1 MAADSTSEKTGR
13 MAEHID
19 KEMKPLS
26 VELSPIK
33 RSIDVIVPIYR
44 GLEETIN
51 CITSLV
57 KYTYGHAHLILINDC
72 SPEPAITSY
81 LRDLKDHKNEKLI
94 VIENERNMGFVA
106 TANRGM
112 GLSEVNDVVLLNSDT
127 VVTPNWLDKLS
138 RRAYKD
144 PKIATVTPFT
154 NTGSIFSYPRFCTK
168 NKLIDGLNPTALNS
182 LFELSSTG
190 EIVDVPTG
198 HGFCMYIKRRVLNI
212 VGLFDVETFG
222 KGYGEEN
229 DFCMRALKNGFRN
242 VVCENTFIY
251 HAENV
256 SFQQEKPERLR
267 AAKQKV
273 MMKHPGYG
281 NLVHGFIARDP
292 LRILRQRVDLMRY
305 ATHPRPALLIIAGH
319 RSKLKTSEQVPKGC
333 LAEMDRKWR
342 RFTLV
347 HFRSGM
353 QLSACDTGE
362 SFELSLIRSSWQDD
376 LASLLGVMHVK
387 HFLICHSQKVQP
399 YVVDLAKVLN
409 ISFSHA
415 SEVSGTTLVSSAALD
430 RLISDSPCLS
440 EIRPLDPNYVIS
452 LFPILDNSL
461 PAGDCRAK
469 FKHVPFKF
477 LNNKYAMWLSRTSA
491 RLPSCVRER
500 ITKWVSV

>member
-1 MAADSTSEKTGR
+1 MAADGTSEKGGR
-13 MAEHID
+13 MAEYIN

-26 VELSPIK
+26 VERSPIK

-44 GLEETIN
+44 GLEETVN
-51 CITSLV
+51 CIASLV
-57 KYTYGHAHLILINDC
+57 KHTYGRGRLILINDY
-72 SPEPAITSY
+72 SPEPTITSY
-81 LRDLKDHKNEKLI
+81 LRNLKSKESEKII
-94 VIENERNMGFVA
+94 VIENSRNMGFVA

-112 GLSEVNDVVLLNSDT
+112 ALSKANDVVLLNSDT

-138 RRAYKD
+138 RRAYED

-154 NTGSIFSYPRFCTK
+154 NTGSIFGYPQFCTK
-168 NKLIDGLNPTALNS
+168 NKLVDGLNPTALNS

-190 EIVDVPTG
+190 KIVDVPTA
-198 HGFCMYIKRRVLNI
+198 HGFCMYIKRRALNI
-212 VGLFDVETFG
+212 VGFFDVQTFG

-267 AAKQKV
+267 AAKKKV
-273 MMKHPGYG
+273 LMKHPEYRI
-281 NLVHGFIARDP
+281 LVHGFIARDP
-292 LRILRQRVDLMRY
+292 LRVFRQRVDLMRY
-305 ATHPRPALLIIAGH
+305 ATHPRPALLIVAGH
-319 RSKLKTSEQVPKGC
+319 RPKSKTDEQISKGC

-342 RFTLV
+342 TFTLRP
-347 HFRSGM
+347 FRSGM
-353 QLSACDTGE
+353 QLSASDNGE
-362 SFELSLIRSSWQDD
+362 SFELSLIRSSWQNDF
-376 LASLLGVMHVK
+376 ASLLGAMHVK
-387 HFLICHSQKVQP
+387 HFLICHPQRIQP

-461 PAGDCRAK
+461 PAGDYRAK

-477 LNNKYAMWLSRTSA
+477 LNNKYAMWLSRISA

-500 ITKWVSV
+500 ITKLVSV